1 VSGFGWLVGLVVV
14 DQPERAEA
22 RAMSFK
28 FQARQA
34 GEHVHVAVWSG
45 DEGQR
50 AHCGVLTMRPE
61 EWRHLTEVIKYG
73 NHVHIDEY
81 GDAWWDVEVVDETVR
96 PYDFETT

>member
-1 VSGFGWLVGLVVV
+1 LWGDPSVGLVVV
-14 DQPERAEA
+14 VQPERAEA

-45 DEGQR
+45 VEGQR

-61 EWRHLTEVIKYG
+61 EWRHLTEVIKDG
-73 NHVHIDEY
+73 NYVHIDEY
-81 GDAWWDVEVVDETVR
+81 GDPWWDVEVVDETVR